1 MTGIEPE
8 QNMLCGGQLSTC
20 LGQPLERDEKPLPSS
35 NTSRHPCT
43 GREEVEREAT
53 TVFQCLLCASHI
65 IYNLKVTKSMVFKAF
80 WQKLIFPPL
89 AWVPT
94 SLFLYLIYPL
104 LFYFPQT
111 YFAILHP
118 NTFAKAVV
126 LLGKCM
132 AGSHFFFAANLS
144 HESRSNFSLKPSPAY
159 ASFSLS
165 PVHLLHLICP
175 FFVTLISLYYLCMC
189 LHHWPILFWW
199 LGMILLFLNLQCAG
213 LCLEHNMHSLKV
225 TDWKNKQMLDWEFL

>member
-132 AGSHFFFAANLS
+132 AGSHFFFLLLTSLMSQDPTFLWSHPQPTQVFLS
-144 HESRSNFSLKPSPAY
+144 LLCICYTWFALSL
-159 ASFSLS
+159 
-165 PVHLLHLICP
+165 
-175 FFVTLISLYYLCMC
+175 
-189 LHHWPILFWW
+189 
-199 LGMILLFLNLQCAG
+199 
-213 LCLEHNMHSLKV
+213 
-225 TDWKNKQMLDWEFL
+225 